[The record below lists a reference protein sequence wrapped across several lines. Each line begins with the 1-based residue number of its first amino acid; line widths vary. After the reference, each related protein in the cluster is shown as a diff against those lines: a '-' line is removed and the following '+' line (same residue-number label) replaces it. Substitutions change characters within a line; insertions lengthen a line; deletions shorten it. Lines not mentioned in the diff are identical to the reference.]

1 MPIRVALPVPRLE
14 PLTYGVNDGEHVSVG
29 MRVLVPLG
37 SRVLTGTV
45 IEVDSEPVAEMRNV
59 LEVLEE
65 SPTFST
71 ELLEL
76 TKRVGEYYLCSWGEV
91 LAAALPSGMKPTT
104 VVHIHRERPV
114 SDSEMAQIKR
124 RAPKRAALLEI
135 IDEIRGDVTLAYL
148 QKRLKHTSV
157 ADQLHALVRDG
168 YISMTSTLSTAPS
181 ARMIR
186 AVSVAERYAT
196 NDQALRE
203 LFDLLDKRAPKQ
215 SLALAVAWMSHRSG
229 AGPMPVAEIAQQA
242 DVSVSVIDALIER
255 GVLDVIQIA
264 KRPASESVARPTLDE
279 SHVVLTADQKV
290 AVDRICSGINSQR
303 FDPVLLHGVTGSGKT
318 LVYQHAIQCSLQ
330 LGYSSIV
337 LVPEISLTPQL
348 GDRFSAVFGDRVAIL
363 HSRLSDVERLHQ
375 MNRISRGEVDVVI
388 GPRSAIFCSVPKLGL
403 IIVDEEHEASY
414 KQDDPAPRYHGRDV
428 ALMRGHI
435 VGCPVVL
442 GSATPS
448 METLNNVQQ
457 KRFDYLTIPDRADNA
472 VPPSI
477 RLIDMRQRRKSA
489 SLSGSLSHDAIDAVA
504 ERIRRGEGTIVF
516 LNRRGYAPE
525 IQCRDCGHTPTCPN
539 CDVSLTYHRMPA
551 SMRCHYCG
559 HSDTHIAACIMCGSV
574 DVHELGTGTQRIEE
588 ELKTALRERHG
599 IDGRIGRV
607 DADTT
612 TRKGSLRNL
621 LNSFSG
627 GELDVIVGTQMI
639 AKGLDISRVT
649 LVVVVNADRTLHMS
663 DFRASERTFQLLTQ
677 VAGRSGRAQGRPG
690 EVVIQTSTPEHPVLQ
705 LISAGERIDAT
716 VNAWIDS
723 EMLQRREVGYPPFT
737 RFIVVEISAMEQRH
751 AEEQARI
758 LQALIPATSEYHTRS
773 EVVVPTV
780 AWVRNHHRRLI
791 IVRNSKSTDTS
802 GQRCRALLRSA
813 MDTYF
818 QKYAQR
824 DVRVSFDIDANGLL

>member
-14 PLTYGVNDGEHVSVG
+14 PLTYGVNDGEHIVVG

-37 SRVLTGTV
+37 SRVLTGT
-45 IEVDSEPVAEMRNV
+45 IVDVDTEPVPEMRNL

-65 SPTFST
+65 TPTFSP

-76 TKRVGEYYLCSWGEV
+76 TKRVGEYYFCSWGEV

-114 SDSEMAQIKR
+114 PLSEMEAMKR

-168 YISMTSTLSTAPS
+168 YISMTSMLSSAPT

-186 AVSVAERYAT
+186 AVSVAERYTA
-196 NDQALRE
+196 NDSELRE
-203 LFDLLDKRAPKQ
+203 LFNTLDKRAPKQ
-215 SLALAVAWMSHRSG
+215 SLALAVAWMSHTSG
-229 AGPMPVAEIAQQA
+229 RGPVPVAEIAQQA
-242 DVSVSVIDALIER
+242 DVSVSVVDALIER
-255 GVLDVIQIA
+255 GVLDVTQIA
-264 KRPASESVARPTLDE
+264 NRPQTADAPEPAPDE
-279 SHVVLTADQKV
+279 SRIRLTDDQKK
-290 AVDRICSGINSQR
+290 AVDRINAGITSKR

-318 LVYQHAIQCSLQ
+318 LVYQHAIQKALQ
-330 LGYSSIV
+330 QGQSSIV

-348 GDRFSAVFGDRVAIL
+348 GDRFSAVFGERVAVL

-375 MNRISRGEVDVVI
+375 INRIARGEVDVVI
-388 GPRSAIFCSVPKLGL
+388 GPRSAIFCSIPKLGL

-448 METLNNVQQ
+448 METLHNVQL
-457 KRFDYLTIPDRADNA
+457 KRFDYLTIPARADNA

-477 RLIDMRQRRKSA
+477 RLVDMRQRRKSA

-504 ERIRRGEGTIVF
+504 DRIRRGEGAIVF

-525 IQCRDCGHTPTCPN
+525 LQCRDCGHTPTCPN

-559 HSDTHIAACIMCGSV
+559 HSDTHVAACTMCGSV

-588 ELKTALRERHG
+588 ELKAALRERHD
-599 IDGRIGRV
+599 IDGRIGRI

-639 AKGLDISRVT
+639 AKGLDIARVT

-663 DFRASERTFQLLTQ
+663 DFRASERTYQLLTQ
-677 VAGRSGRAQGRPG
+677 VAGRSGRAQGHPG
-690 EVVIQTSTPEHPVLQ
+690 EVVIQTSTPEHSVLQ
-705 LISAGERIDAT
+705 LISTGERIDAT
-716 VNAWIDS
+716 VNAWVDE
-723 EMLQRREVGYPPFT
+723 EMLQRRDVGYPPFT
-737 RFIVVEISAMEQRH
+737 RFIVVEITAMEQRQ

-758 LQALIPATSEYHTRS
+758 LHALIPDNSEYHTRS

-791 IVRNSKSTDTS
+791 IVRNNKSADSS

-813 MDTYF
+813 METYF
-818 QKYAQR
+818 QKYAVR
-824 DVRVSFDIDANGLL
+824 DVRVSIDIDASGLL